1 MEADSNPGGVFD
13 RIWTVPNF
21 ISLARLACAPLV
33 WWFLFVAEEPWPAA
47 ILLGI
52 LGASDWVDGWI
63 ARRFDQGSALGK
75 ILDPVADRILLLSG
89 VLALL
94 IDDSIPRW
102 YGILVLARE
111 VVIAV
116 ISLGMAAAGAKRID
130 VLWVGKA
137 GTFFV
142 MFSLPA
148 FLGADITTGWFHDL
162 CIVFAWACAIP
173 ALLMSYYAAAAY
185 VPAAR
190 AALKEGRAARTHAD
204 GSISGP
210 VGDTR

>member
-1 MEADSNPGGVFD
+1 MGADTNLGGLFD
-13 RIWTVPNF
+13 RVWTVPNF
-21 ISLARLACAPLV
+21 ISLARLACAPVV
-33 WWFLFVAEEPWPAA
+33 WWLLFVAEEPWPAA

-63 ARRFDQGSALGK
+63 ARRFNQGSALGK
-75 ILDPVADRILLLSG
+75 VLDPVADRILLLSG

-94 IDDSIPRW
+94 IDNSIPRW
-102 YGILVLARE
+102 YGILILARE
-111 VVIAV
+111 VVIAGM
-116 ISLGMAAAGAKRID
+116 SLGLAAAGAKRID

-148 FLGADITTGWFHDL
+148 FLAADLTTGWFHDL

-173 ALLMSYYAAAAY
+173 ALVMSYYAAAAY

-190 AALKEGRAARTHAD
+190 AALKEGRQGRTVAD
-204 GSISGP
+204 GPVSGSM
-210 VGDTR
+210 GDAR